1 MVLRHPVFRRLYIAQ
16 VSALAGTGLLTV
28 ALGLLAFDLAGG
40 AAGTVLGTALA
51 IKMIAYVVAPP
62 VMSGLTA
69 RLPPKAVLVGAD
81 IVRVLVALALPWVGQ
96 VWQIYLLVFVLQV
109 ASATFTPAFQSVIA
123 DVLTDEADYTRGLAL
138 SRLAYDLETLL
149 SPLLAAALLTVIAYH
164 GLFVGTAAGFVVSLV
179 LVLGTAIPRRG
190 SVDTET
196 GLPGRILDGSRIMLG
211 SFELRSLLAMNV
223 VVAAATGLVVV
234 NTVVYARDLLGGGNA
249 DVALLLACYGAGSLT
264 VALLVPRLLDVLADR
279 TLMLAGAAAAAA
291 GLGVT
296 AVVLVSG
303 LAGWTV
309 LAVLWTVLGAATS
322 MVNTPA
328 GRLLRRNAGPH
339 RGAVF
344 TAQFSLSHAGFL
356 ITYPVAGWVGA
367 TVDQGAAATIL
378 AIVAT
383 SAAIAA
389 ARIAQRG
396 TVDGQGTGQRRAR
409 GARTAEPA
417 AQFRS

>member
-1 MVLRHPVFRRLYIAQ
+1 MVPRHPAFRRLYTAQ

-51 IKMIAYVVAPP
+51 IKMIAYVVAAP

-69 RLPPKAVLVGAD
+69 RLPVKAVLIGAD
-81 IVRVLVALALPWVGQ
+81 VVRALVALALPWTHQ
-96 VWQIYLLVFVLQV
+96 IWQIYLLVFVLQV

-123 DVLTDEADYTRGLAL
+123 DVLPDEADYARGLAL
-138 SRLAYDLETLL
+138 SRLAYDVESLL
-149 SPLLAAALLTVIAYH
+149 SPLLAAALLTLITYH
-164 GLFVGTAAGFVVSLV
+164 GLFVGTAAAFLVSLA
-179 LVLGTAIPRRG
+179 LVLGTAIPRRPA
-190 SVDTET
+190 VAATT
-196 GLPGRILDGSRIMLG
+196 GLLARILDGSRIMLG
-211 SFELRSLLAMNV
+211 SLELRSLLAMNV

-234 NTVVYARDLLGGGNA
+234 NTVVYARELLGGGNA
-249 DVALLLACYGAGSLT
+249 DVALLLACYGAGSMV
-264 VALLVPRLLDVLADR
+264 VALLVPRLLGIVVDR
-279 TLMLAGAAAAAA
+279 TLMVAGAGIGAA

-303 LAGWTV
+303 TADWTV
-309 LAVLWTVLGAATS
+309 LAVLWTTLGAATS
-322 MVNTPA
+322 MINTPA
-328 GRLLRRNAGPH
+328 GRLLRRNAGAD
-339 RGAVF
+339 RAGVF

-389 ARIAQRG
+389 ARIARRG
-396 TVDGQGTGQRRAR
+396 TVDGQGTGRRR
-409 GARTAEPA
+409 GRRAEPA
-417 AQFRS
+417 AQSRS

>member
-16 VSALAGTGLLTV
+16 VTALAGTGLLTV

-51 IKMIAYVVAPP
+51 IKMIAYVVAAP

-81 IVRVLVALALPWVGQ
+81 VVRALVALALPWVGQ

-138 SRLAYDLETLL
+138 SRLAYDLESLL

-279 TLMLAGAAAAAA
+279 TLMLAGAAVAAA

-417 AQFRS
+417 AQSRS